1 MAQSLKFDQPQTGE
15 SGQEC
20 FSRRETP
27 LHARRI
33 RTCLHNMLHN
43 RDTGA
48 FRRIAGA
55 PFLHVG

>member
-1 MAQSLKFDQPQTGE
+1 MWGGGYLLYFY
-15 SGQEC
+15 
-20 FSRRETP
+20 TP
-27 LHARRI
+27 RHARSGSRL
-33 RTCLHNMLHN
+33 RTRAAHVRLQLHKTQNMLHN